1 MIVSPNQLT
10 MLRMALVPFLAVCLV
25 YNKIGTAILIFIVAG
40 LTDML
45 DGLIARHY
53 GQQTTLGI
61 FLDPIADKLLLAT
74 SFTLLSMQSLELAVR
89 IPLWLTISV
98 ISRDILLVLGVLVFN
113 LTVGNKTFP
122 PSWLG
127 KSTTVVQLF
136 LIMMVLVS
144 NYIGE
149 KILFV
154 DLVSYLTLILTISS
168 GLHYM
173 IQGMRLSSEDEEH

>member
-1 MIVSPNQLT
+1 

-25 YNKIGTAILIFIVAG
+25 YNQIGMAITIFIAAG

-53 GQQTTLGI
+53 RQQTTLGV

-74 SFTLLSMQSLELAVR
+74 SFTLLTLQGIDLVVR

-98 ISRDILLVLGVLVFN
+98 IGRDILLVLGVLVFN

-127 KSTTVVQLF
+127 KSTTVIQLL
-136 LIMMVLVS
+136 LIMLVLIS
-144 NYIGE
+144 NYVGQKVIFLD
-149 KILFV
+149 IFFYMT
-154 DLVSYLTLILTISS
+154 LVVTLSS
-168 GLHYM
+168 GMHYM
-173 IQGMRLSSEDEEH
+173 IQGMRMATEGLED